1 MNILMV
7 CLGNICRSPLAQG
20 ILEAKIAENGLAWTV
35 DSAGTGSW
43 HAGDPP
49 DPRSVA
55 IARKYGL
62 DISGQRARQVRS
74 VDFEAFDLI
83 VAMDAS
89 NYNDLQRMAIDETE
103 KAKIKMMLNFTEPG
117 KNRGVPDPYW
127 DDDGF
132 DKVYHMLDEAC
143 EHLIRAVIGTESQ
156 G

>member
-20 ILEAKIAENGLAWTV
+20 ILEAKIAQLSLQWTV

-74 VDFEAFDLI
+74 VDFEAFNLL

-89 NYNDLQRMAIDETE
+89 NYQDLMQMALNDQE
-103 KAKIKMMLNFTEPG
+103 KAKIKLMRNFPEPG
-117 KNRGVPDPYW
+117 QNRGVPDPYW

-132 DKVYHMLDEAC
+132 DKVYHMLDQAC
-143 EHLIRAVIGTESQ
+143 EHLIRTVTATG
-156 G
+156 GPG